1 MLGITK
7 GLVGYIRR
15 RKSVFETLSEKEI
28 EESLASLGVSQ
39 SNLRQ
44 KLHASKGIPFSS
56 ENDFK
61 DAEDIEDENLTES
74 EVSEMIDLGQFKVEH
89 LEISLA
95 SRNLTQR
102 SINYF

>member
-7 GLVGYIRR
+7 GLVDYMRR

-39 SNLRQ
+39 SNFRQ
-44 KLHASKGIPFSS
+44 KSNASKGIPFIS

-61 DAEDIEDENLTES
+61 DVEDIEDENLTES

-95 SRNLTQR
+95 SRNLTKR